1 VRRFEPD
8 IYCTTAAHSGGSI
21 GAGAALSFS
30 LGSKSCCA
38 LGCAARERQR
48 TRIKPASTGGPT
60 TDGVRA
66 KPREATIRESIL
78 EVLASATEL

>member
-1 VRRFEPD
+1 M
-8 IYCTTAAHSGGSI
+8 
-21 GAGAALSFS
+21 GAGAALF
-30 LGSKSCCA
+30 LRSKSCA
-38 LGCAARERQR
+38 SGCAARERQR